1 MSYTFTP
8 PINNG
13 VTSGDLR
20 KARRLAKS
28 IKTPSE
34 KLRKSE
40 SSSRIQPK
48 KIRLSSD
55 TKNVSDANWSLWP
68 GEVNNS
74 TQINETIEH
83 PLKFPT
89 FKLPFEKE
97 SPLAKFFT
105 HNGWNSANICRVP
118 HSTGYQAE
126 TAVNQIASAPTDM
139 RNAIGQVLLTIQTI
153 NQNSDPG
160 LLRAKLG
167 AWLSVTSINQ
177 MEHDATTRLLEDD
190 EMLWD
195 IDPGTGYQVIFVNYE
210 TQMRRKVV
218 VNDGLANMFGM
229 HKEEV
234 INRLANHDL
243 YLPYLEI
250 DSLLVFLFTLL
261 QHPMPGRRVKY
272 LRMYLGGRCVLV
284 CWCTVIIADSMG
296 RVTEVSLHLDHAAAK
311 CLRFNLSAPA
321 ACMR

>member
-1 MSYTFTP
+1 MSYIFITP
-8 PINNG
+8 IDNG
-13 VTSGDLR
+13 VSSNDLR
-20 KARRLAKS
+20 KARRLAKNF
-28 IKTPSE
+28 KSE
-34 KLRKSE
+34 KQTNSNQNKFNEKQRKTNNKKSRSSTVVPEYNPASATESPCSE
-40 SSSRIQPK
+40 Q
-48 KIRLSSD
+48 
-55 TKNVSDANWSLWP
+55 
-68 GEVNNS
+68 
-74 TQINETIEH
+74 NELLQH

-89 FKLPFEKE
+89 CILSFDRE

-195 IDPGTGYQVIFVNYE
+195 IDPGTGYQAIFIQNE
-210 TQMRRKVV
+210 KNERRNIV